1 MVRRHGMATSR
12 VENASRNVVFGMLLK
27 GYQVLMPFLMRTV
40 MLYYMGTEYL
50 GLNSLFGSILWILNL
65 AELGVGS
72 AMVYSMYQPIID
84 EDTEQ
89 ICALLKLY
97 RTYYRVIGLVIAVVG
112 TAISPLVPSL
122 IKKDSYDVGIAL
134 EIILPGSVGNGI
146 PDDIN
151 IYVVY
156 WLNLLC
162 TVLSYWLFAYKNSL
176 IMAHQRNDV
185 ISKVTLATNT
195 FQYFAQ
201 FAVIIFLGDY
211 YVYLITAIVTQV
223 ITNIVTAICASKM
236 YPDYKPQGKM
246 KKEHAAKINQR
257 IKDLFTMKLG
267 NAIVSSADSIVVSKF
282 LGLTMVAIYN
292 NYFYILTAVWNIGR
306 VMLSSCTAGIGNSL
320 LMESKEKNYIDMKKF
335 TFIMAWICGFCSA
348 CLLCLFQPF
357 MKLWAGEDLTL
368 GFSAVIAFVLYFA
381 VEQINQVFI
390 TYKDA
395 AGIWHEDRFRPLIT
409 ALANLFLSILLAQWW
424 GIYGVVLATVISEV
438 VISMPWILHNIFSTM
453 FKRSMKEYVLRLF
466 VYAAVIAIVSALTF
480 FITSVIPDGNIGLLL
495 VKGIAAAI
503 VSNLLFFVAYF
514 KTKEFAQV
522 KEIVFRILKRG

>member
-1 MVRRHGMATSR
+1 MKTSR

-84 EDTEQ
+84 EDKEQ

-97 RTYYRVIGLVIAVVG
+97 RTYYRIIGLVIAVAG

-122 IKKDSYDVGIAL
+122 IKDGAS
-134 EIILPGSVGNGI
+134 I
-146 PDDIN
+146 PDDIS

-201 FAVIIFLGDY
+201 FAVIIFLRDY
-211 YVYLITAIVTQV
+211 YIYLITAIVTQV
-223 ITNIVTAICASKM
+223 MTNIVTAVCASKM

-246 KKEHAAKINQR
+246 KKEHSSKINQR

-306 VMLSSCTAGIGNSL
+306 VMLSSCTAGIGNSM
-320 LMESKEKNYIDMKKF
+320 LMESSEKNYVDMKKF

-357 MKLWAGEDLTL
+357 MKLWAGEELTL
-368 GFSAVIAFVLYFA
+368 GFGAVIAFVLYFA

-409 ALANLFLSILLAQWW
+409 AFANLILSIIMAQFW
-424 GIYGVVLATVISEV
+424 GIYGVIFATVISEV
-438 VISMPWILHNIFSTM
+438 LISMPWILHNIFSTM
-453 FKRSMKEYVLRLF
+453 FKRSMREYVLRLF
-466 VYAAVIAIVSALTF
+466 FYVFVIAVVSGLTF
-480 FITSVIPDGNIGLLL
+480 IITGVIPDGNIGFLLL
-495 VKGIAAAI
+495 KGIAAAI

-514 KTKEFAQV
+514 RTKEFAQV
-522 KEIVFRILKRG
+522 KEIALRIIKRG

>member
-1 MVRRHGMATSR
+1 MKTSR
-12 VENASRNVVFGMLLK
+12 VENASRNVVFGMILK
-27 GYQVLMPFLMRTV
+27 GYQVLMPFIMRTV
-40 MLYYMGTEYL
+40 MLYYMGKEYL

-97 RTYYRVIGLVIAVVG
+97 RKYYRIIGLVIGLAG
-112 TAISPLVPSL
+112 TVITPFIPHLIKGDVPS
-122 IKKDSYDVGIAL
+122 
-134 EIILPGSVGNGI
+134 
-146 PDDIN
+146 DIS

-201 FAVIIFLGDY
+201 FAIIIFIGDY
-211 YVYLITAIVTQV
+211 YIYLITAIVTQV
-223 ITNIVTAICASKM
+223 ITNVVTAVCASKM
-236 YPDYKPQGKM
+236 YPEYKPKGTM
-246 KKEHAAKINQR
+246 KKEYSQKINQR

-267 NAIVSSADSIVVSKF
+267 NAIVSSADSIVVSSY

-306 VMLSSCTAGIGNSL
+306 VVLASCTAGIGNSL
-320 LMESKEKNYIDMKKF
+320 LSESKEKNYEDMKKF

-348 CLLCLFQPF
+348 CLLCLFRPF
-357 MKLWAGEDLTL
+357 MIIWAGEELTL
-368 GFSAVIAFVLYFA
+368 GYPAVIAFVLYFA
-381 VEQINQVFI
+381 VEQINQIFI

-409 ALANLFLSILLAQWW
+409 AFANLILSIIFVQFW
-424 GIYGVVLATVISEV
+424 GIYGVVYATVVSEI
-438 VISMPWILHNIFSTM
+438 VISMPWILHNIFTTM
-453 FKRSMKEYVLRLF
+453 FKRSMKEYVLRILL
-466 VYAAVIAIVSALTF
+466 YAVVIAIVSCVTF
-480 FITSVIPDGNIGLLL
+480 GITGFIPDYNILWLL
-495 VKGIAAAI
+495 VKGIAAAVI
-503 VSNLLFFVAYF
+503 SNGLFLLAYYR
-514 KTKEFAQV
+514 TREFGQV
-522 KEIVFRILKRG
+522 REIVLRILKRGNA

>member
-1 MVRRHGMATSR
+1 
-12 VENASRNVVFGMLLK
+12 
-27 GYQVLMPFLMRTV
+27 
-40 MLYYMGTEYL
+40 
-50 GLNSLFGSILWILNL
+50 
-65 AELGVGS
+65 
-72 AMVYSMYQPIID
+72 MVYSMYQPIID

-246 KKEHAAKINQR
+246 KKEHAQKINQR

-320 LMESKEKNYIDMKKF
+320 LMESKEKNYVDMKKF

-348 CLLCLFQPF
+348 CLLCL
-357 MKLWAGEDLTL
+357 
-368 GFSAVIAFVLYFA
+368 
-381 VEQINQVFI
+381 
-390 TYKDA
+390 
-395 AGIWHEDRFRPLIT
+395 
-409 ALANLFLSILLAQWW
+409 
-424 GIYGVVLATVISEV
+424 
-438 VISMPWILHNIFSTM
+438 
-453 FKRSMKEYVLRLF
+453 
-466 VYAAVIAIVSALTF
+466 
-480 FITSVIPDGNIGLLL
+480 
-495 VKGIAAAI
+495 
-503 VSNLLFFVAYF
+503 
-514 KTKEFAQV
+514 
-522 KEIVFRILKRG
+522 